1 MTSQN
6 PAGRSRGRGRPIP
19 IQQRTTILYGVLCFV
34 LLLVIVQLWLLSATM
49 HAYLDGDTSL
59 IIPGGIA
66 SLICLLLSLGLLRY
80 LYRLER

>member
-1 MTSQN
+1 MTSQKQ
-6 PAGRSRGRGRPIP
+6 ADSSRKRGRSIP

-34 LLLVIVQLWLLSATM
+34 LLVVIVQLWLLSATM

-59 IIPGGIA
+59 ILPGVIA
-66 SLICLLLSLGLLRY
+66 SVICLLLNLGLLRY